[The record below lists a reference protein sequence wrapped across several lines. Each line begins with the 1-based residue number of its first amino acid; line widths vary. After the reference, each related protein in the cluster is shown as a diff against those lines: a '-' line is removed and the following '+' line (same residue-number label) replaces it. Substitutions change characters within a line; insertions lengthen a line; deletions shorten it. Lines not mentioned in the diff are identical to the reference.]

1 MQLVLVQS
9 CVLKNIAINTSL
21 ERLSSLPFI
30 SDYFSFYVYIY
41 IIVSRVSVSLILTSR
56 TSWISEKKELLE
68 EQKTTAQQQR
78 KVLEEQISLLELQR
92 KASEDNVDREGIHDR
107 SLVYL
112 LD

>member
-1 MQLVLVQS
+1 
-9 CVLKNIAINTSL
+9 
-21 ERLSSLPFI
+21 
-30 SDYFSFYVYIY
+30 
-41 IIVSRVSVSLILTSR
+41 VSRVAVSLILTSR
-56 TSWISEKKELLE
+56 TAICTSWISEKRELLE
-68 EQKTTAQQQR
+68 VQKTTAQQQR